1 MENYWCTTVSTMR
14 TGDRPEMA
22 DPVRIDTENM
32 VPGIRMFV
40 TGRDI
45 VITASW
51 NWMGERLRIT

>member
-1 MENYWCTTVSTMR
+1 MENYCCTTVSTMR

-51 NWMGERLRIT
+51 N